1 MSKHVVCNLTKNLT
15 IILALFISNLT
26 FAQVEKKTDSLEI
39 WTLFSIGNFI
49 NQNAE
54 KIIEKEWPFKIKGIA
69 GDSFPEDLIDS
80 VEIHN
85 DKIWNYL
92 DSNGYF
98 DSRKKFESDLL
109 AEIIKIKKAVEISNT
124 DKKVA
129 ELFEKW
135 RKNKRQNY
143 TELNKIND
151 KKYEFILYSFDVNDL
166 DKGQTF
172 ETKFIV
178 DLTKE
183 KIE

>member
-1 MSKHVVCNLTKNLT
+1 MKNLT
-15 IILALFISNLT
+15 LILSLIISHLSL
-26 FAQVEKKTDSLEI
+26 AQVEKKTDSLEI
-39 WTLFSIGNFI
+39 WTLFSFGNFI

-54 KIIEKEWPFKIKGIA
+54 KIVQKDWPFKIKGIA

-80 VEIHN
+80 VEVHN
-85 DKIWNYL
+85 NKIWNYL
-92 DSNGYF
+92 DSIGYS
-98 DSRKKFESDLL
+98 DSKKKFESDLL
-109 AEIIKIKKAVEISNT
+109 AEIIQIKKAVEISKT
-124 DKKVA
+124 DKKIA
-129 ELFEKW
+129 QLFEKW

-143 TELNKIND
+143 TELKKIND
-151 KKYEFILYSFDVNDL
+151 TKYEFILYSFDTNDL